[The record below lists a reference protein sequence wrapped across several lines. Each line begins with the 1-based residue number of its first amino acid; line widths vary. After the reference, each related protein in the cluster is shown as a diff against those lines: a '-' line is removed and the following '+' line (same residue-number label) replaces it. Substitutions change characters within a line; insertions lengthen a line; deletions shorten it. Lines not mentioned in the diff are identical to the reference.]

1 MPYSSVEQ
9 LPSYVKKYAD
19 KVQRQWL
26 YVFNSVYDKVLNETN
41 DKSQAETRAFKAAN
55 AILSKR
61 FVGKESMIK
70 NTRSDYFNF
79 LIDKWLGNLR

>member
-1 MPYSSVEQ
+1 MPYDSVAQ
-9 LPSYVKKYAD
+9 LPPHVKKYTD
-19 KVQRQWL
+19 KVQRQWR
-26 YVFNSVYDKVLNETN
+26 YVFNSVYDKVLKETN

>member
-70 NTRSDYFNF
+70 NTRPDYFNF